1 MQTENRIFEDLARV
15 ASSAM
20 GTASGVK
27 DEIEAVFKRHLEKIL
42 LSMDLVS
49 RDEFE
54 AVKSMAAKARSEQEA
69 LNQRLDKLAKCLAKK
84 NNRKTTQ

>member
-1 MQTENRIFEDLARV
+1 MQTENRILEDLARV

-27 DEIEAVFKRHLEKIL
+27 DEIEAVLKRHLEKIL

-54 AVKSMAAKARSEQEA
+54 AVKNIAVKARSEQER
-69 LNQRLDKLAKCLAKK
+69 LNQRLDELEQDLDQTNKDDAS
-84 NNRKTTQ
+84 

>member
-1 MQTENRIFEDLARV
+1 MQTENRILEDLARV

-27 DEIEAVFKRHLEKIL
+27 DEIEAVLKRHLEKIL

-49 RDEFE
+49 RNEFE

-69 LNQRLDKLAKCLAKK
+69 LNQRP
-84 NNRKTTQ
+84 

>member
-1 MQTENRIFEDLARV
+1 MQTENRILEDLARV

-20 GTASGVK
+20 GTASGVRG
-27 DEIEAVFKRHLEKIL
+27 EIEAVLKRHLEKIL

-54 AVKSMAAKARSEQEA
+54 AAKDMAAKARSEQEA
-69 LNQRLDKLAKCLAKK
+69 LNQRVDELERALAKK
-84 NNRKTTQ
+84 NEEKTSQ